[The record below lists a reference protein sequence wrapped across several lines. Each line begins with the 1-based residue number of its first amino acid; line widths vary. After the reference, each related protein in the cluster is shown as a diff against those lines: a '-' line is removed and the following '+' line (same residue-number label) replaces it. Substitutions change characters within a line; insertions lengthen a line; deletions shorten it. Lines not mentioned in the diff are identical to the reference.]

1 LIGLK
6 TAFLK
11 TKAFR
16 DGNFIHIND
25 YLKRE
30 YAKKAPKTFYK
41 YDRDHLSKFKSINNV
56 IEQDEVREIVEL
68 ADSCKND
75 AIADICRSIGVEVNM
90 TEDTMLQDMMDD
102 WNDRYKMLSLATDW
116 EIGRKS
122 EIIAEYISG
131 KVKE

>member
-1 LIGLK
+1 M
-6 TAFLK
+6 
-11 TKAFR
+11 
-16 DGNFIHIND
+16 
-25 YLKRE
+25 
-30 YAKKAPKTFYK
+30 
-41 YDRDHLSKFKSINNV
+41 
-56 IEQDEVREIVEL
+56 VEL
-68 ADSCKND
+68 AESCKND

-116 EIGRKS
+116 EISRKS